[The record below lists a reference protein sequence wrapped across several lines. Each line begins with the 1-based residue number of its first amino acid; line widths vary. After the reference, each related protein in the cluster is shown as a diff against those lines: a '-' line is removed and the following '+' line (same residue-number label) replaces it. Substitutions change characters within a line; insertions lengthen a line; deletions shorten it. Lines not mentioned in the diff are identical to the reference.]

1 MATAVERAYI
11 AIREGIARGAYKAG
25 DHLTANDLAAA
36 IGMSRTPVR
45 EAMRRLHAEGLI
57 QFIPNR
63 GAFVSRLDE
72 AEVEKIYRLRVL
84 LEGHAAEAAAMNAT
98 AEQTEELSALAEHIH
113 ALVWGDSAPDLEKV
127 SELNNQFHKLIVQ
140 AADSSRLE
148 TALAAIIE
156 MPLVL
161 RTFQRYDLEE
171 LRRSAQQHLD
181 LVTAIRVRDPQWA
194 LSVMTGHIL
203 SAQHALLRS
212 TISAA

>member
-1 MATAVERAYI
+1 MAAAVERAYI
-11 AIREGIARGAYKAG
+11 AIREGISRGTYKAG
-25 DHLTANDLAAA
+25 DHLTANELAAA
-36 IGMSRTPVR
+36 SGMSRTPIR

-63 GAFVSRLDE
+63 GAFVARLDE
-72 AEVEKIYRLRVL
+72 AEVEKIYSLRVL
-84 LEGHAAEAAAMNAT
+84 LEGHAAEAAALNAT
-98 AEQTEELSALAEHIH
+98 DEQVAELSDLAVRISD
-113 ALVWGDSAPDLEKV
+113 LVWKGPAPDLEKV
-127 SELNNQFHKLIVQ
+127 SELNNQFHKLIVI

-181 LVTAIRVRDPQWA
+181 LVAAIKVRDARWA
-194 LSVMTGHIL
+194 HSVMTGHIL

-212 TISAA
+212 ANGAG